1 MKEKKTIHHTFPYP
15 SNFLVDII
23 VLYGGR
29 LDSSFLNLYEDT
41 PDIII
46 ERPSSFPE
54 YIPIAIRKDLCYCYV
69 DF

>member
-1 MKEKKTIHHTFPYP
+1 MKEKKTIHYTFPYLF
-15 SNFLVDII
+15 NFLVDII

-46 ERPSSFPE
+46 ERHPLPFLNTFP
-54 YIPIAIRKDLCYCYV
+54 
-69 DF
+69 